1 MTALVL
7 GYFIGINMALF
18 LVMKIDKNRAKQ
30 NQYRISEKTLWILA
44 LAGGAIGGTVGMRL
58 FRHKTK
64 HTGFMVGFPFV
75 AIVNIIFLV
84 ILLSSI
90 QS

>member
-1 MTALVL
+1 MGELIIGYFVAMNLVL
-7 GYFIGINMALF
+7 L
-18 LVMKIDKNRAKQ
+18 LVMGMDKSRAKQ

-44 LAGGAIGGTVGMRL
+44 LAGGAIGGTVGMQL

-64 HTGFMVGFPFV
+64 HKAFLIGFPFL
-75 AIVNIIFLV
+75 AIMDVILVV

>member
-1 MTALVL
+1 MINLALL
-7 GYFIGINMALF
+7 LT
-18 LVMKIDKNRAKQ
+18 MKIDKNRAKS

-44 LAGGAIGGTVGMRL
+44 LVGGAIGGTLGMQL

-64 HTGFMVGFPFV
+64 HIAFTVGFPV
-75 AIVNIIFLV
+75 LAIVDVIIV
-84 ILLSSI
+84 GILLSI